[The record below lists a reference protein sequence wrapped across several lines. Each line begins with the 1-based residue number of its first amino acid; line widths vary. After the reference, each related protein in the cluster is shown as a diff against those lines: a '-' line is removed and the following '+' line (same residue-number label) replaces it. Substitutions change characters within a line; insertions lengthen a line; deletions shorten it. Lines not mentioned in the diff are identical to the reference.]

1 MNGLEDVGDGLRCI
15 VVAVVVPIRLARA
28 EDDGI
33 GMGIAGVECEV
44 EVVGAVAA
52 PCGLVGDGMG
62 VG

>member
-1 MNGLEDVGDGLRCI
+1 MWCI